1 MYFYRHQFLAPTMDR
16 LSAGGFFES
25 LMSNNEYD
33 LLIIGAGVSGS
44 ALLYLATKYSSI
56 KNIGLIE
63 KYAAPARVNSLSSNN
78 SQTLHCG
85 DIETNYSLDKA
96 LKVKRAASMLRNY
109 AVSQADAHHIIFKYP
124 KMVLGVGAA
133 ECALLKKR
141 YAVFGPHYPNLKLL
155 DKKAIARIE
164 PNVSMKG
171 DKFREEEI
179 IALGSTDEYTAVN
192 YEALSRSFVRQS
204 QIEANQYTDKI
215 VDVHYNE
222 FVMHIKINQH
232 GFIVET
238 QGVCYRAKTLVVSA
252 GGHSL
257 KLAHDLGYGHHY
269 SVLPIAGSYY
279 FTPHVLNGKVYTV
292 QNDALP
298 FAAIHGDPDVL
309 VPGASRFGP
318 TALVLPV
325 LERYNFKTLPDFLQ
339 VFRFDRRVAKVLW
352 DLLRVKDIRHYMFK
366 NMLFEI
372 PLLRKWLFLKEV
384 QKIIP
389 SLKLGD
395 LTFAHKVGGIRPQL
409 IDKDKCKL
417 LMGEAKIDTGIGAIF
432 NMTPSPGGTSCL
444 ENAEID
450 LRTITRH
457 LAATIDEDALQND
470 LLMDDRVHS
479 VDDFSGLLISGDAAG
494 EM

>member
-1 MYFYRHQFLAPTMDR
+1 
-16 LSAGGFFES
+16 
-25 LMSNNEYD
+25 MSNNQYD
-33 LLIIGAGVSGS
+33 LLIVGAGVSGS
-44 ALLYLATKYSSI
+44 ALLYLSIKYSDI
-56 KNIGLIE
+56 KHVGVIE

-85 DIETNYSLDKA
+85 DIETNYTLDKA

-109 AVSQADAHHIIFKYP
+109 AVAQPDAHHIIFKYP
-124 KMVLGVGAA
+124 KMVLGVGHE
-133 ECALLKKR
+133 ECGLLRQR
-141 YAVFGPHYPNLKLL
+141 YEIFSPYYPDLKLL

-171 DKFREEEI
+171 SKFRDDEI

-192 YEALSRSFVRQS
+192 FEALSRSFVRQA
-204 QIEANQYTDKI
+204 QIGADANPDKI

-222 FVMHIKINQH
+222 TVDHIRIEDNA
-232 GFIVET
+232 FIVET
-238 QGVCYRAKTLVVSA
+238 GGICYRARALVACA

-257 KLAHDLGYGHHY
+257 KMAHDLGYGHHY

-309 VPGASRFGP
+309 VPGETRFGP
-318 TALVLPV
+318 TALVLPI
-325 LERYNFKTLPDFLQ
+325 LERYNLKTLPDFLQ

-352 DLLRVKDIRHYMFK
+352 DLLRVSDIRNYMFK

-372 PLLRKWLFLKEV
+372 PFIRKWLFLKDV
-384 QKIIP
+384 RKIIP
-389 SLKLGD
+389 SLKLRD
-395 LTFAHKVGGIRPQL
+395 LKFANKVGGIRPQL
-409 IDKDKCKL
+409 IDKNHCTL
-417 LMGEAKIDTGIGAIF
+417 LMGEAKINSGIGAIF

-450 LRTITRH
+450 LRTIAEH
-457 LAATIDEDALQND
+457 LGANIDETALQND
-470 LLMDDRVHS
+470 LLVDDHKHDA
-479 VDDFSGLLISGDAAG
+479 DDFSGVVISGDDAA
-494 EM
+494 